1 MPNLF
6 VITGANGAGKSTLSK
21 IILPNE
27 FSDLEV
33 FDGDKFFVKSL
44 LNIFP
49 QKTKS
54 PKYARDMA
62 FEATVAE
69 FERLVEMSLESNLSF
84 AYEGHFSS
92 ENPWQTIVRF
102 KETNYHIT
110 MVFLMVKE
118 LSLSLKR
125 VSERVKTGGHY
136 VTPQEIEKNFYGN
149 LIQLNKHFQLI
160 NELIIADNSKFGTP
174 SQILRVSEG
183 IIIESIEKTKM
194 PNWVNKYLPN
204 LIQ

>member
-6 VITGANGAGKSTLSK
+6 VVTGANGAGKSTLSK
-21 IILPNE
+21 IILPEE
-27 FSDLEV
+27 FSSLEV
-33 FDGDKFFVKSL
+33 FDGDKFFVESL
-44 LNIFP
+44 SNIFP
-49 QKTKS
+49 AQTKS

-62 FEATVAE
+62 FEATVSE
-69 FERLVEMSLESNLSF
+69 FERLVEESIETNASF

-92 ENPWQTIVRF
+92 EAPWQTIVRF
-102 KETNYHIT
+102 REVGYHIT
-110 MVFLMVKE
+110 MIFLMVNE

-149 LIQLNKHFQLI
+149 LFHLNKQFQLI
-160 NELIIADNSKFGTP
+160 DELIIADNSTFGRP

-183 IIIESIEKTKM
+183 NIIESIEKNKM
-194 PNWVNKYLPN
+194 PNWVKQYLPN
-204 LIQ
+204 FDQ

>member
-6 VITGANGAGKSTLSK
+6 VVSGANGAGKSTLSK
-21 IILPNE
+21 IILPEE

-33 FDGDKFFVKSL
+33 FDGDKYFVNSL
-44 LNIFP
+44 SNIFP
-49 QKTKS
+49 AKIKS

-62 FEATVAE
+62 FQETVTE
-69 FERLVEMSLESNLSF
+69 FERLVEQSIISSSSF

-92 ENPWQTIVRF
+92 ESPWQTIIRF
-102 KETNYHIT
+102 REAGYHVT
-110 MVFLMVKE
+110 MIFLMVNE
-118 LSLSLKR
+118 LSLSLRR

-149 LIQLNKHFQLI
+149 LIQLNKQFRLI
-160 NELIIADNSKFGTP
+160 DELIIADNSTFGTP
-174 SQILRVSEG
+174 SQILRISEG
-183 IIIESIEKTKM
+183 NITESIEKSKM
-194 PNWVNKYLPN
+194 PSWVKQHLPN

>member
-6 VITGANGAGKSTLSK
+6 VISGANGAGKSTLSK
-21 IILPNE
+21 IILPEE
-27 FSDLEV
+27 FSNLEV
-33 FDGDKFFVKSL
+33 FDGDKFFVESL
-44 LNIFP
+44 MKIFP
-49 QKTKS
+49 AQIKS

-62 FEATVAE
+62 FQKTVSE
-69 FERLVEMSLESNLSF
+69 FERLVEKNIISNSSF

-92 ENPWQTIVRF
+92 ESPWQTIIRF
-102 KETNYHIT
+102 REMDYHIT
-110 MVFLMVKE
+110 MIFLMVSD

-149 LIQLNKHFQLI
+149 LFQLNKHFQLI
-160 NELIIADNSKFGTP
+160 DELIIADNSTFGTP

-183 IIIESIEKTKM
+183 KITESIEKNIM
-194 PNWVNKYLPN
+194 PNWVKQYLYN